1 MDKAG
6 LATPLPVP
14 ESTRCQILSPQWS
27 TWLPHSESSL
37 STLVIEIRASSGLLG
52 RTTSVTGYH
61 WALRIFWDFSM
72 AVGGWLAGV

>member
-27 TWLPHSESSL
+27 THPMSSL
-37 STLVIEIRASSGLLG
+37 STLVIEICATSGLLG
-52 RTTSVTGYH
+52 RTASVTGYH